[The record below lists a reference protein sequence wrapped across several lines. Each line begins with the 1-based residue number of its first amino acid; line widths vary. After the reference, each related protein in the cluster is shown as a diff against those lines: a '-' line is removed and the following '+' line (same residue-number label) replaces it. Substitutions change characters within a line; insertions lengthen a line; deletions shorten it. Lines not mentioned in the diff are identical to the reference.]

1 MELYVDSADFS
12 EIRKAVDLGFLEGI
26 TTTPTIMHKNGIKDV
41 NQAIVELSGL
51 ANQYHIEALGNTC
64 DEIMQEADRLLNL
77 PRLVKPPVF
86 KIPITNEGL
95 KAGYKLHKQGFK
107 TNIHLI
113 YTLNQAYMAAESG
126 ATYIC
131 PLVGRLHDQG
141 HDSFALVQQIVQM
154 THDYGYASKVMV
166 SSVRHPEHVRLAIL
180 NKAHAV
186 TVPWKVMKILVENSL
201 TGLGIEDFAL
211 STKLNSYT
219 VKQFISDQNPVI
231 PEDATVG
238 SAIIQMTKSKLGV
251 VSIVDDANLLIGV
264 FTDGDLRRS
273 VDHKDFINLP
283 VKQFMTP
290 NPKCVTREL
299 PIQEAIDLLTQHHL
313 DNLIVVNS
321 KRQPIG
327 ILDIQDLLADGLM

>member
-41 NQAIVELSGL
+41 NSAIVELSGL
-51 ANQYHIEALGNTC
+51 ANQYHIEALGETS
-64 DEIMQEADRLLNL
+64 DQILQEADRLLNL
-77 PRLVKPPVF
+77 PGLVKPPVF

-154 THDYGYASKVMV
+154 TKDYGYDSKVMV

-201 TGLGIEDFAL
+201 TGLGIEDFAIN
-211 STKLNSYT
+211 TKLNTFT
-219 VKQFISDQNPVI
+219 VKQFISERNPVI
-231 PEDATVG
+231 GEDATVG
-238 SAIIQMTKSKLGV
+238 EAVVQMTQSKLGV
-251 VSIVDDANLLIGV
+251 VSIVNDTSQLIGV

-273 VDHKDFINLP
+273 IDHKNIVNLP
-283 VKQFMTP
+283 VKEFMTP
-290 NPKCVTREL
+290 NPKCVTCDI
-299 PIQEAIDLLTQHHL
+299 PIQDAIDLLQQHHL
-313 DNLIVVNS
+313 DNLIIVDS
-321 KRQPIG
+321 RKQPIG
-327 ILDIQDLLADGLM
+327 ILDIQDLLNDGLL